1 MYISKVFLINI
12 RDIQKWAVA
21 RLARRRT
28 LGFVDFVQQFRTTL
42 LEQLAVRVV
51 VFKGDAILFHDVV
64 VHKLR

>member
-1 MYISKVFLINI
+1 MYTSKVFLINI

-21 RLARRRT
+21 RLARRHT

-51 VFKGDAILFHDVV
+51 VFKGDVILFHDVV